1 MHLEISQKQGD
12 GFTEVAAVHKGEKL
26 LFNTSTYGKV
36 KLSSNVGVFDE
47 INAYWEW
54 AGPDVQEHVWEH
66 FTEIKQYLEQVM
78 DAFHIGKYLK
88 KHITLMYQQMPMESF
103 SKWLLTR
110 GNLYVPS
117 DIPDAIAED
126 ARYKREDQTYLKS
139 HYIDL
144 ATLSLAL
151 RPVLPIFGEY
161 IDQGGAGNGGDL
173 YKEMEVVGLITD
185 TGMVS
190 YPKEEPAFEKLF
202 NYIKITTDDSP
213 VSLARLWKGMGSAE
227 VPLWFQARVLVRRL
241 TIVPLT
247 DHNATHSIIA
257 NVYRYVRTNMKPA
270 DRRAT
275 DRVREKTPEDEGM
288 DEDDKTSLLE
298 NYKVKQRIADG
309 DAVLYSVYSEN
320 VAGIAQKVDPTID
333 LKLIEQTTELLDS
346 LGNLQ
351 ISPHQIRLGQW
362 VLAKAYPPKAFYHIP
377 KASVQRLLAAAQ
389 ALLWHWGYLDIAVL
403 MQVECISTTGQNI
416 PGITQQPRSNTRISR
431 KYIDELMVAYP
442 HVKPQRPKAGT
453 GEINNRSG
461 NIAAVGINSVT
472 RLIMQNSW
480 YYHGPKELGQLAQQ
494 TEGRGVV
501 VVPPAIKNRIT
512 ELVLDLAKINQ

>member
-1 MHLEISQKQGD
+1 MHLEISQTQGD
-12 GFTEVAAVHKGEKL
+12 GFTEVTAVHNGNKL
-26 LFNTSTYGKV
+26 VFSTGTYGKV
-36 KLSSNVGVFDE
+36 KLNSTVGVFDE

-54 AGPDVQEHVWEH
+54 AGADVQNSVWECYC
-66 FTEIKQYLEQVM
+66 EIKQYLEPVM
-78 DAFHIGKYLK
+78 DSFHIGKHLK
-88 KHITLMYQQMPMESF
+88 KYITVMYQSMPMESF

-117 DIPDAIAED
+117 DIPDAIVD
-126 ARYKREDQTYLKS
+126 SARYKREDQTYLKS

-144 ATLSLAL
+144 ATLALAL

-161 IDQGGAGNGGDL
+161 IDHGGVGGGSDL
-173 YKEMEVVGLITD
+173 YKEMEVVSLITD
-185 TGMVS
+185 TELVS

-202 NYIKITTDDSP
+202 NYIRITTDDGP

-227 VPLWFQARVLVRRL
+227 VPLWFQAKVVVRRL

-275 DRVREKTPEDEGM
+275 DRVKEKTPEDEGM

-309 DAVLYSVYSEN
+309 DAVLYAVYSEN
-320 VAGIAQKVDPTID
+320 IAGIAQKVDPTVDI
-333 LKLIEQTTELLDS
+333 KLIEQTTGILD
-346 LGNLQ
+346 NLNKIQ
-351 ISPHQIRLGQW
+351 INPHQIRIGQW
-362 VLAKAYPPKAFYHIP
+362 VLAKAFPPKAFYHIP
-377 KASVQRLLAAAQ
+377 KAAVQRLLAATQ

-403 MQVECISTTGQNI
+403 MQVECISTTEQNI

-442 HVKPQRPKAGT
+442 HVKPQRPKIGT

-461 NIAAVGINSVT
+461 NIAAIGINSVT
-472 RLIMQNSW
+472 RLVMQNNW
-480 YYHGPKELGQLAQQ
+480 YYHGPKELSKLAQQ
-494 TEGRGVV
+494 TEGRGMVA
-501 VVPPAIKNRIT
+501 VPPAIKNRIT
-512 ELVLDLAKINQ
+512 ELVLDLAKLNQ